1 MKKKLKSPL
10 KKKTRNTLKGK
21 KIECFNY
28 EGLGHVSS
36 DCPSPKDINKSMQ
49 ATWSNT
55 NSNKNDKIPQTNMS
69 LWNQELEQGSLR
81 LIGNIDLF
89 II

>member
-1 MKKKLKSPL
+1 MKKKIEKSS
-10 KKKTRNTLKGK
+10 KEKDKGYFKGK
-21 KIECFNY
+21 KIECFNC
-28 EGLGHVSS
+28 EGLRHVSS

-69 LWNQELEQGSLR
+69 L
-81 LIGNIDLF
+81 
-89 II
+89 

>member
-1 MKKKLKSPL
+1 MKKSSKEKDKEYS
-10 KKKTRNTLKGK
+10 KGK
-21 KIECFNY
+21 KIECFNC
-28 EGLGHVSS
+28 EGLGYVSS
-36 DCPSPKDINKSMQ
+36 DCPSPKDINKSME

-81 LIGNIDLF
+81 LIGNIDSF